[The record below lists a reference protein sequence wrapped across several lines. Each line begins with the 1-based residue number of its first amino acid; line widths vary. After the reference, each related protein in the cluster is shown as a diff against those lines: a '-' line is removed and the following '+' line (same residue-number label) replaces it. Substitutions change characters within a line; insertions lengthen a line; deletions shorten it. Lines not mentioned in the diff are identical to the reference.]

1 MNLDNKVTT
10 FEDKKILIVDIE
22 TSGLLNVVKSK
33 DDLHIMSVGWKTPRG
48 EWKVK
53 STDDEKD
60 IKKIF
65 EDENNIIV
73 GHNFIGYDI
82 RALEKM
88 FPDIEYKAQIIDT
101 LPLSQYLFNDRPKHG
116 LESWGVD
123 VGFEK
128 VEISSEEWVNLS
140 KEKAIE
146 RCERDVLINALVWD
160 KFYNLLMEL
169 YDNDVNQLFTPINRA
184 NFKQQLLVIQEENKI
199 LLDVAQCE
207 KNIAYLEGIIEE
219 KEKQLIEVMPKI
231 PIKTKKLKPKN
242 MFKKDGSLSKAG
254 EEWNFIVQSLGI
266 PLDYDSEIEVIK
278 GYKEPNP
285 QSSTQMKEWL
295 FSLGWKPKIFK
306 EGANGKVPQL
316 RDDNKNLCKSI
327 TTLFDKIPQL
337 EALQGLSVAQHR
349 LGYLKAFMDTK
360 DENDYITA
368 SWSGMAKTWRVKHK
382 KPIVNLP
389 SNNSEHGGLVRSCLI
404 APKGKVFCNADL
416 SSLEDLTK
424 QSEIYPYDPEYVA
437 TLNDPNYDAHLNIG
451 LLGGFMTQSQVDFYK
466 WYDKTHGK
474 DEEGNIIECP
484 VKEFS
489 NMSDEWAEEFKKL
502 SKIRKG
508 CKVTNY
514 SCLPVD
520 NTEVLTK
527 TGWKFYKDLEK
538 NDEVLSYNQER
549 GVTEFCKIKDK
560 FFYKDADVFNM
571 KNKWWNIESTLNHR
585 WFGRVRTGRGST
597 RRYEEKF
604 FTTLDVKGEYS
615 ILNSSEYVGGDF
627 NISRDEASLLGWI
640 LSDGYFKWSEES
652 YSNSTSGG
660 KKRFVK
666 MSIAQSKKKFYTEV
680 KDLLVNLCI
689 KYTENT
695 NNSNVE
701 VFNIRSEDSRNFLR
715 KFGVFGINKHEV
727 NWCKI
732 ITQFNKDCL
741 ESFFQAFFKGD
752 GNIKNKNNSFVI
764 SQNEGSVYEAI
775 KLSGFLLGYKVS
787 VNGKGKNKKLT
798 FSSNRYTTGQKLE
811 KSFSRHTDVF
821 CLETDNSTFVIK
833 QDGIITI
840 TGNCTYGASANKIAE
855 GADIPLKEAKK
866 LHQAYWDLNW
876 SIKKFAEDRKRKMVD
891 GREWVYS
898 DFSKIW
904 YLLSSPHLVFS
915 VVNQS
920 NGACV
925 FDMMLYFLIK
935 EGIMPIK
942 TVHK

>member
-1 MNLDNKVTT
+1 MNLDSLRSLRG
-10 FEDKKILIVDIE
+10 KILVIDIE
-22 TSGLLNVVKSK
+22 TTGLLDIVKDKS
-33 DDLHIMSVGWKTPRG
+33 DLHILSVGWKG
-48 EWKVK
+48 KDGKWKIA
-53 STDDEKD
+53 STDKEED

-82 RALEKM
+82 RVLRKI
-88 FPDIEYKAQIIDT
+88 FPEIDFKAPIIDT
-101 LPLSQYLFNDRPKHG
+101 LPLSQYLYNDRVKHG
-116 LESWGVD
+116 LESWGED
-123 VGFEK
+123 IGFEK
-128 VEISSEEWVNLS
+128 VEVGSDEWENLS

-146 RCERDVLINALVWD
+146 RCERDVLINALLWD
-160 KFYNLLMEL
+160 KFYNLLMDL
-169 YDNDVNQLFTPINRA
+169 YDNDENQLLTPINRA
-184 NFKQQLLVIQEENKI
+184 NFKQHLLVIQEENKI
-199 LLDVAQCE
+199 FLDVEQCQ
-207 KNIAYLEGIIEE
+207 KNIEYLEGIISE
-219 KEKQLIEVMPKI
+219 KENVLKSVMPKI
-231 PIKTKKLKPKN
+231 PIKTKKSKPKN
-242 MFKKDGSLSKAG
+242 MSKKGGGLSKAG
-254 EEWNFIVQSLGI
+254 EEWNFIIQSIGL
-266 PLDYDSEIEVIK
+266 PLEYEGEVEIIK

-285 QSSTQMKEWL
+285 QSSTQMKDWL

-316 RDDNKNLCKSI
+316 RDDNKNLCKTVMKLVESV
-327 TTLFDKIPQL
+327 PEL

-360 DENDYITA
+360 DENNYITA

-389 SNNSEHGGLVRSCLI
+389 SNNSEHGELVRKCLI

-514 SCLPVD
+514 SC
-520 NTEVLTK
+520 
-527 TGWKFYKDLEK
+527 
-538 NDEVLSYNQER
+538 
-549 GVTEFCKIKDK
+549 
-560 FFYKDADVFNM
+560 
-571 KNKWWNIESTLNHR
+571 
-585 WFGRVRTGRGST
+585 
-597 RRYEEKF
+597 
-604 FTTLDVKGEYS
+604 
-615 ILNSSEYVGGDF
+615 
-627 NISRDEASLLGWI
+627 
-640 LSDGYFKWSEES
+640 
-652 YSNSTSGG
+652 
-660 KKRFVK
+660 
-666 MSIAQSKKKFYTEV
+666 
-680 KDLLVNLCI
+680 
-689 KYTENT
+689 
-695 NNSNVE
+695 
-701 VFNIRSEDSRNFLR
+701 
-715 KFGVFGINKHEV
+715 
-727 NWCKI
+727 
-732 ITQFNKDCL
+732 
-741 ESFFQAFFKGD
+741 
-752 GNIKNKNNSFVI
+752 
-764 SQNEGSVYEAI
+764 
-775 KLSGFLLGYKVS
+775 
-787 VNGKGKNKKLT
+787 
-798 FSSNRYTTGQKLE
+798 
-811 KSFSRHTDVF
+811 
-821 CLETDNSTFVIK
+821 
-833 QDGIITI
+833 
-840 TGNCTYGASANKIAE
+840 TYGASANKIAE

-925 FDMMLYFLIK
+925 FDTMLYFIIK

-942 TVHK
+942 TIHK

>member
-1 MNLDNKVTT
+1 MNLDSLRSLRGKVLV
-10 FEDKKILIVDIE
+10 IDIE
-22 TSGLLNVVKSK
+22 TTGLLDIVKDKS
-33 DDLHIMSVGWKTPRG
+33 DLHILSVGWKG
-48 EWKVK
+48 KEGKWKIA
-53 STDDEKD
+53 STDKEED

-82 RALEKM
+82 RVLRKI
-88 FPDIEYKAQIIDT
+88 FPEIDFKAPIIDT
-101 LPLSQYLFNDRPKHG
+101 LPLSQYLYNDRVKHG
-116 LESWGVD
+116 LESWGED
-123 VGFEK
+123 IGFEK
-128 VEISSEEWVNLS
+128 VEVGSDEWENLS

-146 RCERDVLINALVWD
+146 RCERDVLINALLWD
-160 KFYNLLMEL
+160 KFYNLLMDL
-169 YDNDVNQLFTPINRA
+169 YDNDENQLLTPINRA
-184 NFKQQLLVIQEENKI
+184 NFKQHLLVIQGENKI
-199 LLDVAQCE
+199 FLDVEQCQ
-207 KNIAYLEGIIEE
+207 KNIEYLEGIISE
-219 KEKQLIEVMPKI
+219 KENVLKSVMPKI
-231 PIKTKKLKPKN
+231 PIKTKKSKPKN
-242 MFKKDGSLSKAG
+242 MFRKDGGLSKAG
-254 EEWNFIVQSLGI
+254 EEWNFIIQSIGL
-266 PLDYDSEIEVIK
+266 PLEYEGEVEIIK

-285 QSSTQMKEWL
+285 QSSTQMKDWL

-316 RDDNKNLCKSI
+316 RDDNKNLCKTVMKLVESV
-327 TTLFDKIPQL
+327 PEL

-360 DENDYITA
+360 DENNYITA

-389 SNNSEHGGLVRSCLI
+389 SNNSEHGELVRKCLI

-514 SCLPVD
+514 S
-520 NTEVLTK
+520 
-527 TGWKFYKDLEK
+527 
-538 NDEVLSYNQER
+538 
-549 GVTEFCKIKDK
+549 
-560 FFYKDADVFNM
+560 A
-571 KNKWWNIESTLNHR
+571 
-585 WFGRVRTGRGST
+585 
-597 RRYEEKF
+597 
-604 FTTLDVKGEYS
+604 
-615 ILNSSEYVGGDF
+615 
-627 NISRDEASLLGWI
+627 
-640 LSDGYFKWSEES
+640 
-652 YSNSTSGG
+652 
-660 KKRFVK
+660 
-666 MSIAQSKKKFYTEV
+666 
-680 KDLLVNLCI
+680 
-689 KYTENT
+689 
-695 NNSNVE
+695 
-701 VFNIRSEDSRNFLR
+701 
-715 KFGVFGINKHEV
+715 
-727 NWCKI
+727 
-732 ITQFNKDCL
+732 
-741 ESFFQAFFKGD
+741 
-752 GNIKNKNNSFVI
+752 
-764 SQNEGSVYEAI
+764 
-775 KLSGFLLGYKVS
+775 
-787 VNGKGKNKKLT
+787 
-798 FSSNRYTTGQKLE
+798 
-811 KSFSRHTDVF
+811 
-821 CLETDNSTFVIK
+821 
-833 QDGIITI
+833 
-840 TGNCTYGASANKIAE
+840 TYGASANKIAE

-925 FDMMLYFLIK
+925 FDTMLYFIIK

-942 TVHK
+942 TVHDELSFYINEGEEEKVRGIIKRVMDKVNKVMKKPVTFRSTPEFAKSYGDVH

>member
-10 FEDKKILIVDIE
+10 FEGKKILIVDIE
-22 TSGLLNVVKSK
+22 TSGLLNVIKSK

-146 RCERDVLINALVWD
+146 RCERDVLINALLWD
-160 KFYNLLMEL
+160 KFYNLLMDL
-169 YDNDVNQLFTPINRA
+169 YDNDENQLLTPINRA
-184 NFKQQLLVIQEENKI
+184 NFKQHLLVIQEENKI
-199 LLDVAQCE
+199 FLDVAQCE

-254 EEWNFIVQSLGI
+254 EEWNFIVQSLGL

-349 LGYLKAFMDTK
+349 LGYLKAFMDTI

-451 LLGGFMTQSQVDFYK
+451 LLGGFMTQAQVDFYK

-474 DEEGNIIECP
+474 DEEGNIIKCP
-484 VKEFS
+484 IEQFS
-489 NMSDEWAEEFKKL
+489 NKSDEWDEEFKKL

-520 NTEVLTK
+520 NTEVLTIN
-527 TGWKFYKDLEK
+527 GWKNFNELEVGEK
-538 NDEVLSYNQER
+538 VWSYNIKSNKYEW
-549 GVTEFCKIKDK
+549 CKTLNK
-560 FFYKDADVFNM
+560 FNYKNSKVVKINF
-571 KNKWWNIESTLNHR
+571 KNFSIESTLNHR
-585 WFGRVRTGRGST
+585 WLCVDNIYKQTH
-597 RRYEEKF
+597 EL
-604 FTTLDVKGEYS
+604 TTSDFILNNNNDYDKVEGLEYS
-615 ILNSSEYVGGDF
+615 
-627 NISRDEASLLGWI
+627 R
-640 LSDGYFKWSEES
+640 ES
-652 YSNSTSGG
+652 
-660 KKRFVK
+660 
-666 MSIAQSKKKFYTEV
+666 
-680 KDLLVNLCI
+680 
-689 KYTENT
+689 
-695 NNSNVE
+695 
-701 VFNIRSEDSRNFLR
+701 
-715 KFGVFGINKHEV
+715 
-727 NWCKI
+727 
-732 ITQFNKDCL
+732 
-741 ESFFQAFFKGD
+741 
-752 GNIKNKNNSFVI
+752 
-764 SQNEGSVYEAI
+764 
-775 KLSGFLLGYKVS
+775 
-787 VNGKGKNKKLT
+787 
-798 FSSNRYTTGQKLE
+798 
-811 KSFSRHTDVF
+811 DVF
-821 CLETDNSTFVIK
+821 CLETENSNFCIK
-833 QDGIITI
+833 QHGVEII

-876 SIKKFAEDRKRKMVD
+876 SIKKFSEDRKIKTVD

-898 DFSKIW
+898 SFSKIW

-942 TVHK
+942 TIHK

>member
-22 TSGLLNVVKSK
+22 TSGLLNVIKSK

-254 EEWNFIVQSLGI
+254 EEWNFIVQSLGL

-349 LGYLKAFMDTK
+349 LGYLKAFMDTR

-389 SNNSEHGGLVRSCLI
+389 SNNSEHGELVRSCLI
-404 APKGKVFCNADL
+404 APKGKVFCNSDL

-424 QSEIYPYDPEYVA
+424 QSEIFSYDPEYVA

-474 DEEGNIIECP
+474 DEEGNIIKCP
-484 VKEFS
+484 IEQFS
-489 NMSDEWAEEFKKL
+489 NKSDEWDEEFKKL

-514 SCLPVD
+514 S
-520 NTEVLTK
+520 
-527 TGWKFYKDLEK
+527 
-538 NDEVLSYNQER
+538 
-549 GVTEFCKIKDK
+549 
-560 FFYKDADVFNM
+560 A
-571 KNKWWNIESTLNHR
+571 
-585 WFGRVRTGRGST
+585 
-597 RRYEEKF
+597 
-604 FTTLDVKGEYS
+604 
-615 ILNSSEYVGGDF
+615 
-627 NISRDEASLLGWI
+627 
-640 LSDGYFKWSEES
+640 
-652 YSNSTSGG
+652 
-660 KKRFVK
+660 
-666 MSIAQSKKKFYTEV
+666 
-680 KDLLVNLCI
+680 
-689 KYTENT
+689 
-695 NNSNVE
+695 
-701 VFNIRSEDSRNFLR
+701 
-715 KFGVFGINKHEV
+715 
-727 NWCKI
+727 
-732 ITQFNKDCL
+732 
-741 ESFFQAFFKGD
+741 
-752 GNIKNKNNSFVI
+752 
-764 SQNEGSVYEAI
+764 
-775 KLSGFLLGYKVS
+775 
-787 VNGKGKNKKLT
+787 
-798 FSSNRYTTGQKLE
+798 
-811 KSFSRHTDVF
+811 
-821 CLETDNSTFVIK
+821 
-833 QDGIITI
+833 
-840 TGNCTYGASANKIAE
+840 TYGASANKIAE

-866 LHQAYWDLNW
+866 LHKAYWDLNW
-876 SIKKFAEDRKRKMVD
+876 SIKKFSEDRKRKTVD

-898 DFSKIW
+898 SFSKIW

-942 TVHK
+942 TIHDEASFYIDEGKEEEVKEIIKRVMDKVNNVLKKPVIFRSTPEFAKSYGELH